1 MLKAKHINQIE
12 DINKLSEDITIV
24 SIGNDFCE
32 RLIVKDADFV
42 SFYELTRKRNLQLRL
57 KTPFITESYIDD
69 YCKLMEKISEDEME
83 IDITINDY
91 GLLDYIQQNG
101 LCQKCSFT
109 LGRLLTRQK
118 TDNLTGQLKD
128 KVKDD
133 TYSHFCTPVA
143 QGAGYDQLYSKYR
156 ITHMEVENVEHE
168 IILSK
173 EPSGVKFV
181 LLYPYVSVASTRLC
195 PYAIKDR
202 DLKLS
207 NCSKRCRQERYS
219 VQDDIQGRFVYIN
232 NTIAYKNDVINR
244 REIEGK
250 FDILLDETW
259 RF

>member
-1 MLKAKHINQIE
+1 
-12 DINKLSEDITIV
+12 
-24 SIGNDFCE
+24 
-32 RLIVKDADFV
+32 
-42 SFYELTRKRNLQLRL
+42 
-57 KTPFITESYIDD
+57 
-69 YCKLMEKISEDEME
+69 
-83 IDITINDY
+83 
-91 GLLDYIQQNG
+91 
-101 LCQKCSFT
+101 
-109 LGRLLTRQK
+109 
-118 TDNLTGQLKD
+118 
-128 KVKDD
+128 
-133 TYSHFCTPVA
+133 
-143 QGAGYDQLYSKYR
+143 
-156 ITHMEVENVEHE
+156 VENVEHE